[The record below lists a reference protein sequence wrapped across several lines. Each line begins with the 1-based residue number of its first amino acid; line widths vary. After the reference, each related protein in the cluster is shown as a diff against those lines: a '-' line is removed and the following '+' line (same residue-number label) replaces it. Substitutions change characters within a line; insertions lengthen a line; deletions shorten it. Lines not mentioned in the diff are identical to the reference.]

1 MKTSRLFLKATSAAF
16 AAAVLL
22 SGCATHTVDYQP
34 KANYKEFTD
43 ATWRPESNI
52 RPPFRSTE
60 MPVDSVAILQEGI
73 YAFYDTHRSFFQLQP
88 AQTGSWTV
96 SETVTQ
102 AGERCFTW
110 GQGAVQLIRNSRV
123 LNNEGPMVASR
134 LPDGRILLQN
144 SGQAVF
150 NLAVELR
157 AYNISGKPIRHFL
170 RNGNNQPDSL
180 AWFVPADAKFPQ
192 GSVAYLATYWLGD
205 DEIVQP
211 SRSAFTGTRN
221 LESMIA
227 RYTAKTTPYCMSYV
241 SHLEATPYGL
251 SFERPV
257 RERGKNRASAPQGRF
272 ILSQVQRS
280 NMFCERLSNGA
291 QKGGSWK
298 ISRIQG
304 TRVLELTE
312 DADVPSSDIGIQP
325 INNDGIDVGFAEIV
339 RGNKGQSRMQ
349 VVPVRIVRNNQ
360 PVTDFRLKF
369 NAAAAQAIAEVLP
382 EADASR
388 RAHDERNKL
397 TGKR

>member
-1 MKTSRLFLKATSAAF
+1 M
-16 AAAVLL
+16 
-22 SGCATHTVDYQP
+22 
-34 KANYKEFTD
+34 
-43 ATWRPESNI
+43 
-52 RPPFRSTE
+52 
-60 MPVDSVAILQEGI
+60 
-73 YAFYDTHRSFFQLQP
+73 
-88 AQTGSWTV
+88 
-96 SETVTQ
+96 
-102 AGERCFTW
+102 
-110 GQGAVQLIRNSRV
+110 
-123 LNNEGPMVASR
+123 
-134 LPDGRILLQN
+134 
-144 SGQAVF
+144 
-150 NLAVELR
+150 
-157 AYNISGKPIRHFL
+157 
-170 RNGNNQPDSL
+170 
-180 AWFVPADAKFPQ
+180 
-192 GSVAYLATYWLGD
+192 
-205 DEIVQP
+205 
-211 SRSAFTGTRN
+211 
-221 LESMIA
+221 
-227 RYTAKTTPYCMSYV
+227 

>member
-1 MKTSRLFLKATSAAF
+1 
-16 AAAVLL
+16 
-22 SGCATHTVDYQP
+22 
-34 KANYKEFTD
+34 
-43 ATWRPESNI
+43 
-52 RPPFRSTE
+52 
-60 MPVDSVAILQEGI
+60 
-73 YAFYDTHRSFFQLQP
+73 
-88 AQTGSWTV
+88 
-96 SETVTQ
+96 
-102 AGERCFTW
+102 
-110 GQGAVQLIRNSRV
+110 
-123 LNNEGPMVASR
+123 
-134 LPDGRILLQN
+134 
-144 SGQAVF
+144 
-150 NLAVELR
+150 
-157 AYNISGKPIRHFL
+157 
-170 RNGNNQPDSL
+170 
-180 AWFVPADAKFPQ
+180 
-192 GSVAYLATYWLGD
+192 
-205 DEIVQP
+205 
-211 SRSAFTGTRN
+211 
-221 LESMIA
+221 MIA

-280 NMFCERLSNGA
+280 NMFCERLPNGA

-325 INNDGIDVGFAEIV
+325 VNNDGIDVGFAEIV